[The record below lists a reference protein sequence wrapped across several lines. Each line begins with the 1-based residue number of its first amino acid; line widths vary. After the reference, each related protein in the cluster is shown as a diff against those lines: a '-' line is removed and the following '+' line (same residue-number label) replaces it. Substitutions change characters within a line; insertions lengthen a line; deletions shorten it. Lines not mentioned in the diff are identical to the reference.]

1 MNCNL
6 IAFER
11 ARHKCRRIRPSAPLI
26 LLVWCATLM
35 CSMTT
40 FAQTANGT
48 ISSASPDEILVT
60 QIMGFEGTPR
70 NAKGKLS
77 LQGDTLQFEK
87 KKAAAARVEI
97 ASIDNVV
104 LGAESKQLGG
114 VPMTVGKA
122 AAPYGGGRVVSLFY
136 HKKFD
141 TLTVEYR
148 DPNGAFH
155 GAIFELEK
163 GQGQAFKDRLVAKGA
178 HVTQMENQSMKQ
190 NHSEVQSE
198 SK

>member
-1 MNCNL
+1 
-6 IAFER
+6 
-11 ARHKCRRIRPSAPLI
+11 
-26 LLVWCATLM
+26 
-35 CSMTT
+35 MTT
-40 FAQTANGT
+40 FAQSANET
-48 ISSASPDEILVT
+48 VSSASPDEILVT

-163 GQGQAFKDRLVAKGA
+163 GKGQAFKDRLVAKGA

-190 NHSEVQSE
+190 NPSEVQSE